1 MPVTPTRPWRS
12 PRRLADGAR
21 RRAAALPRPLVA
33 LVVVGLLH
41 GTAWAV
47 VTAPLQG
54 PDEITHVAYAQ
65 YLAETGKGPNRVSG
79 NGSVSS
85 ELSIAMTELNLSP
98 ILGHLDAR
106 PFWGQVGAVERKL
119 DALPANARSNGP
131 GPNAAGNYPPLYYAY
146 EAVAYR
152 LSPDQ
157 GLLGRLF
164 AMRLANVALFAVVI
178 VLSWLVAA
186 ELFASSMAR
195 TLTTA
200 LVALHPKMG
209 STAGIVNPDMLVVV
223 FSTWVLLLGLRT
235 ARAGPAPA
243 RVIWLMAAVGGGLL
257 THPRLLFLPVV
268 AAAALLI
275 GILRTRPER
284 RSLLRGLLAGGAV
297 LVACGLVSV
306 LWTRGHST
314 GAAYGT
320 SAPASA
326 LNPRQFFS
334 YLWQFYLPGLPRHGA
349 PRSSRTMAIARS
361 SSRPTSGSSRRFEV
375 ELPPD
380 HATTPSRSPRRSAS
394 WPRTPPSSRAG
405 TSSSAVGPRC
415 SCREIAFC
423 VSGMALL
430 RYVSYDSLRG
440 AASDPVLTG
449 RYLLA
454 GISPLRRRRR
464 MGRRLAAAA
473 RRAPSSPR

>member
-1 MPVTPTRPWRS
+1 
-12 PRRLADGAR
+12 
-21 RRAAALPRPLVA
+21 
-33 LVVVGLLH
+33 
-41 GTAWAV
+41 
-47 VTAPLQG
+47 
-54 PDEITHVAYAQ
+54 
-65 YLAETGKGPNRVSG
+65 
-79 NGSVSS
+79 
-85 ELSIAMTELNLSP
+85 
-98 ILGHLDAR
+98 
-106 PFWGQVGAVERKL
+106 
-119 DALPANARSNGP
+119 
-131 GPNAAGNYPPLYYAY
+131 
-146 EAVAYR
+146 
-152 LSPDQ
+152 
-157 GLLGRLF
+157 
-164 AMRLANVALFAVVI
+164 
-178 VLSWLVAA
+178 
-186 ELFASSMAR
+186 
-195 TLTTA
+195 
-200 LVALHPKMG
+200 MG

-334 YLWQFYLPGLPRHGA
+334 YLWQFYFPKLAFMDPK
-349 PRSSRTMAIARS
+349 
-361 SSRPTSGSSRRFEV
+361 
-375 ELPPD
+375 
-380 HATTPSRSPRRSAS
+380 
-394 WPRTPPSSRAG
+394 
-405 TSSSAVGPRC
+405 VGPAYGYRQVFIE
-415 SCREIAFC
+415 SFFGEFASLEVNYRLIIYDALQVAAAIGLVAAYTAVVARWNVVVSRWPEVLVAVAFC

-430 RYVSYDSLRG
+430 HYVSYDSLRG
-440 AASDPVLTG
+440 GSDPVLTG

-454 GISPLRRRRR
+454 GIALYGAVIAWVAVSLPRRA
-464 MGRRLAAAA
+464 GAVLAGVTVGASVLLAIGGVGISAA
-473 RRAPSSPR
+473 RFYG